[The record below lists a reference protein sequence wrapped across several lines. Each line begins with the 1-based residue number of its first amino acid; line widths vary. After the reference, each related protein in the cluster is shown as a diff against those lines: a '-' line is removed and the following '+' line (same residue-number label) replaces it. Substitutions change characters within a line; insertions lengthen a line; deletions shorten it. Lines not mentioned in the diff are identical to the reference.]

1 MATSEHGAKS
11 PQSEQAAD
19 NAVGAGDPGSLES
32 LDHCESEDYK
42 LCLESG
48 YGVPIVWSCGPS
60 EAGQQFRVDAPALAR
75 LVARA
80 GAARPVALV
89 SVAGAFRGG
98 KSFLLDFMLRYLY
111 SLAEVCTR
119 ARHVLALMR
128 SGHDDAANWM
138 LASSGAASVF
148 TTGDEPSGDDWL
160 GGEEEPL
167 RGFSWR
173 GGSARETTG
182 IVLWSQP
189 FPVTLPT
196 GEKVAVLLMDTQGS
210 FDEQS
215 SLRDC
220 SMIFALSTLLAS
232 TQVYNI
238 SQKIREDDLQHL
250 QLFTEYAAAGG
261 GGLAAL
267 RLLLRDWSAPYE
279 CAYGAAGGAR
289 YLRDKLQVKEEHP
302 RESRD
307 IRQRLAASF
316 EDMSCFLMPHPGL
329 CAANN
334 PNFQGKLS
342 ELETDFKQSLRELVP
357 LLLAPAHLRAKH
369 VAGRPLAARE
379 LPVLLQAYLDEFN
392 TRVPTPRSVLSVRTP
407 QLAASPALPRV
418 CDARLSLQATARAAW
433 LCGREAARARV
444 VEAAPARALPRGSLR
459 ARLSAA
465 ARDAL
470 LPLPPLADRADDL
483 PGLAAFEKELDAL
496 VDQYAEINDRRL
508 DLAIAAAKES
518 FEGVVRELEQE
529 GLCLHPLDLS
539 ATIADARKT
548 AMTYFNCDEDDESAA
563 ADPDLAQL
571 ANDLEERSEAVLRR
585 LSAVNTANNS
595 AAVEAARAAAS
606 AALARALPRV
616 CAGAAA
622 LAAAH
627 DDARRHA
634 AHAFHQHRN
643 KPTTHQY
650 DDFVTQLEQVVQC
663 DLSAHTEQNATNN
676 RNSMNE
682 AFETYQTSFNFN
694 NGFWRPDHLAAKH
707 EEVKELA
714 INYFYDRRDKSESRE
729 RDEFV
734 CEMESELLCR
744 YNRLRERNEAMNENA
759 VDEVFNGFC
768 SSMDVLCAGLRWQ
781 DLSLLSLLRNACVE
795 GKYAFLAKRV
805 NERRELDDEEDD
817 LYLQLLLEKM
827 EGKMEYYRHKNSRH
841 LSGLEVTGVV
851 VGSVVALG
859 VAVAGGVGV
868 VVATAA
874 YGPAAA
880 AAVAEAGAST
890 TIPVVVGAAATLWN
904 VIRRPLGL

>member
-111 SLAEVCTR
+111 SLAE
-119 ARHVLALMR
+119 
-128 SGHDDAANWM
+128 
-138 LASSGAASVF
+138 
-148 TTGDEPSGDDWL
+148 TGDEPSGDDWL

-392 TRVPTPRSVLSVRTP
+392 TRVPTPRSVLS
-407 QLAASPALPRV
+407 
-418 CDARLSLQATARAAW
+418 ATARAAW